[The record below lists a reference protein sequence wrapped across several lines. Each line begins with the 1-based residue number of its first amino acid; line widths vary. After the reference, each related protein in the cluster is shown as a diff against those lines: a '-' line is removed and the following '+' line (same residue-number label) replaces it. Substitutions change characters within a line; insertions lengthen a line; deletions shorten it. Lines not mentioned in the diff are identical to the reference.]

1 MPRDLNTDAT
11 GPSSAGRY
19 RPPVV
24 RARSRSHNSRVALLL
39 LGVLAT
45 LLALSGGAQQNGPDA
60 AEAAPAGDP
69 VRDVDFSS
77 LAQPGTVCA
86 EGLRIAPPRRIS
98 VDEGHS
104 GLLDLGRLT
113 RLEVDDAVVYG
124 DLDGDG
130 SDEAVV
136 HALCTYGANGS
147 QDTIQVW
154 SVNSDDDPTLV
165 DSLSEPP
172 ARVTGPFPPAVKAIV
187 VRNGQLL
194 VTWTHYRDG
203 DPNCCASQQTVL
215 RYELDDGAL
224 DQVGRAATSDAD

>member
-1 MPRDLNTDAT
+1 M
-11 GPSSAGRY
+11 
-19 RPPVV
+19 

-45 LLALSGGAQQNGPDA
+45 LLALSGGAQQNGADA
-60 AEAAPAGDP
+60 AEAAPVGDP

-77 LAQPGTVCA
+77 VAQPGTACA
-86 EGLRIAPPRRIS
+86 EGLRITPPRHIS
-98 VDEGHS
+98 VNQGRS

-113 RLEVDDAVVYG
+113 RLEVDGAVVYG
-124 DLDGDG
+124 DLNGDG

-136 HALCTYGANGS
+136 HAVCTFGANGA

-154 SVNSDDDPTLV
+154 SVDSDDDPVLV

-172 ARVTGPFPPAVKAIV
+172 ARVTGPFPPAVKDIA
-187 VRNGQLL
+187 VRNGQLV

-203 DPNCCASQQTVL
+203 DPNCCPSQKTVL

-224 DQVGRAATSDAD
+224 SQVGRAATSDSN

>member
-1 MPRDLNTDAT
+1 
-11 GPSSAGRY
+11 
-19 RPPVV
+19 V

-45 LLALSGGAQQNGPDA
+45 LVALSGGAQQNGAGA
-60 AEAAPAGDP
+60 AEAAAAGDP

-77 LAQPGTVCA
+77 VAQPGTACA
-86 EGLRIAPPRRIS
+86 EGLRITPPRRIS
-98 VDEGHS
+98 VNQGRS

-113 RLEVDDAVVYG
+113 RLEIDGAVVYG
-124 DLDGDG
+124 DLNGDG

-136 HALCTYGANGS
+136 HALCTFGANGA

-154 SVNSDDDPTLV
+154 SVNSDDDPVLV

-172 ARVTGPFPPAVKAIV
+172 ARVTGPFPPAVKDIA

-224 DQVGRAATSDAD
+224 DQVGRAATSDSAD